1 MSLEKLKKTIAKLR
15 KEIGYADYRYYVLSD
30 PEISDKEYDN
40 LIDDLKDL
48 ESQHPEFIT
57 PDSPTQRVSG
67 GVLESFPTIE
77 HEQRM
82 LSLDNTYSIEELK
95 GWEKKVKR
103 ALKREIDLDYVVELK
118 MDGVSASLTYDK
130 GIFSTGATRGDGERG
145 EDITANLR
153 TIKSIPLKLIGKDNL
168 ASIKIRGEVYIG
180 KNDFKKLNN
189 QRVNSGDA
197 SFANPRNAASGSL
210 KLLNPLVA
218 AKRNLKFFAHSFGFT
233 KDYNFSSQDKFLE
246 KVRQWGLCSNPYN
259 KYCKN
264 LEEAIDYCLYWEK
277 NRETLDYEVDGVVI
291 KVNSFT
297 LQNELGVTRKSPR
310 WAVAYKFPAQQATT
324 KIVKIEFSVGRTG
337 IITPVAILAPVECGG
352 VTISRATLHNFD
364 ELKRLD
370 VREADTVLIERAG
383 EVIPKVLKVIISRRN
398 GKEKRMK
405 APNKCPVCGGNVAKE
420 KEREVYWYCF
430 NVDCPAQLRRA
441 ILHFASRRAMDIEGM
456 GEAIVEELV
465 DHKII
470 KNLVDIYHLKKNDF
484 LKLSL
489 FKEKRANNLVAA
501 INKSKERSLS
511 NFIFGLGIRHV
522 GEKAAMLLAER
533 FENISRL
540 LKLDEK
546 ELREVPEVGPIMASS
561 IMKFFSSKSAR
572 NMIEGFKKVGVNLTQ
587 SKQVVKESR
596 INGKTFVFTGEL
608 NSFSRSKAK
617 KLIEALGAKWTST
630 VSKNTDFLVVGENP
644 GSKHNK
650 AKQLGVSIIQE
661 EGFLKIVQS

>member
-1 MSLEKLKKTIAKLR
+1 LSLEKLKKTIAKLR